1 MNLRPRR
8 GFSLIELMVAVA
20 ILGVIIAFAEPSFRR
35 TIEQS
40 RADIAVA
47 NLRAIWTA
55 QRLYWLENRTY
66 AESLSELESLDLLD
80 STLVTASDPYSY
92 EIGDD
97 ADETTFTATAT
108 RASGGSWSGS
118 FTIDQTGAVT
128 GSISSSDVTIGPS
141 FQD

>member
-1 MNLRPRR
+1 MKLRPRR

-66 AESLSELESLDLLD
+66 AESLSDLESLDLLD
-80 STLVTASDPYSY
+80 ATLLTASDPYSY
-92 EIGDD
+92 QIGDD

-108 RASGGSWSGS
+108 RASGGAWSGG
-118 FTIDQTGAVT
+118 FTINQTGAVT
-128 GSISSSDVTIGPS
+128 GSVSASGVTIGPS